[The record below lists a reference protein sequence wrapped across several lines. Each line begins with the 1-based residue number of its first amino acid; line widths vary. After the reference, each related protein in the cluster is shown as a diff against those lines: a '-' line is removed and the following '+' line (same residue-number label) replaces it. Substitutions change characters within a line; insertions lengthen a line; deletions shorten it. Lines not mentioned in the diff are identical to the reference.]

1 MAYDLVLHGATVID
15 PSQGLH
21 ARRDVAVR
29 DGHVAAVEER
39 IEDPAGERI
48 ALDGKILTPGWID
61 IHAHVYAGSTTWGI
75 QPDAYCLATG
85 VTTVVDAGS
94 AGWANFIGFRD
105 YIAAPSRT
113 RVLAFLHISG
123 IGLTY
128 GPLGEMTDMSY
139 ADPERTAFVAH
150 EFADTCVGIKVRQGS
165 DQVGANGVEPLRL
178 GVAAAAMAGIPVMVH
193 IGRGVPLPDV
203 LELMRPGDILTHC
216 YQGVG
221 DTVVGPTAEGEH
233 VIPEVWA
240 ARERGVLFDLGH
252 GGGSFLYDVAQ
263 KALAQGFVSDVIST
277 DIHAHSIRSPVH
289 SLPETASKLLNLGVP
304 LPDVVHQVT
313 TAAAAAIG
321 RDSELGTLRPGAPAD
336 LAAFELKEGEFEFFD
351 VRNTRETG
359 SHLLE
364 PFLTVRA
371 GTPYRPAD
379 LEAEVEECL
388 HRAGFIKSITGK
400 RFDHLGWVPGA

>member
-1 MAYDLVLHGATVID
+1 MAYDLILRGATVID
-15 PSQGLH
+15 PSQQLN
-21 ARRDVAVR
+21 ARRDVALLGDR
-29 DGHVAAVEER
+29 IAAVEER
-39 IEDPAGERI
+39 IEAPDVKSIDLA
-48 ALDGKILTPGWID
+48 GKILTPGWID

-165 DQVGANGVEPLRL
+165 DQVGNNGVEPLRR
-178 GVAAAAMAGIPVMVH
+178 GIEAAGMAGIPVMVH
-193 IGRGVPLPDV
+193 IGRGVPLPEV
-203 LELMRPGDILTHC
+203 LALMRPGDILTHC

-221 DTVVGPTAEGEH
+221 DTVVGPTADGER

-252 GGGSFLYDVAQ
+252 GGGSFLYEVAK
-263 KALAQGFVSDVIST
+263 KALAENFVSDVIST

-304 LPDVVHQVT
+304 LPEVVRQVT
-313 TAAAAAIG
+313 SSAAAAIG
-321 RDSELGTLRPGAPAD
+321 RGHELGTLKPGAVAD
-336 LAAFELKEGEFEFFD
+336 LAAFDLREGAFEFFD
-351 VRNTRETG
+351 VRHTRETG

-364 PFLTVRA
+364 SHLTVRD
-371 GTPYRPAD
+371 GIPYYPAD
-379 LEAEVEECL
+379 LQDEVEECL
-388 HRAGFIKSITGK
+388 RRAGFIKSITGK
-400 RFDHLGWVPGA
+400 RFAHLGWVPGA